1 MTLEQLITCYIRKTS
16 KIVVTKATRSTKTTP
31 STKERIFSGYER
43 NICNEVAPEFMKF
56 LKEYKNHLVIS
67 CRTAI
72 DKNGIPYTD
81 ILVYE

>member
-1 MTLEQLITCYIRKTS
+1 MTLEQLITCYMRKTS
-16 KIVVTKATRSTKTTP
+16 KIVVTKTTP

-56 LKEYKNHLVIS
+56 LEEYKNHLVIS

-72 DKNGIPYTD
+72 DKTVFPTPTFWCMSRKAV
-81 ILVYE
+81 LT